1 MREGL
6 EIKLIISLHNSSGL
20 ISPKRSVCGNGVFNL
35 TDTALPAYFP
45 PQRKAILASISE
57 QFESR
62 AIEWD

>member
-35 TDTALPAYFP
+35 TDTVLPGVLSAAKESYF
-45 PQRKAILASISE
+45 RFDL
-57 QFESR
+57 
-62 AIEWD
+62 